1 MHYRTF
7 SHRLTWIGQKA
18 KRYHNLNA
26 LLHAYRTFS
35 VSLAWFGTI
44 CNALP
49 QFAGKFMKKY
59 IYSYLKKMRVTH
71 GNALQI
77 AQNQTDP
84 QENIR

>member
-7 SHRLTWIGQKA
+7 THRLTWIVQKA
-18 KRYHNLNA
+18 KRYHNFNV

-35 VSLAWFGTI
+35 ASLAWFGAI
-44 CNALP
+44 CNALS

-77 AQNQTDP
+77 AQNHTYLQG
-84 QENIR
+84 NIR